1 MRLLPRTS
9 RQRSRW
15 EGPAGPAPVNH
26 QWDGQQESES
36 IMAFLELR
44 DEDDVLVITLTKS
57 KIVDEPVF
65 EQIGKELNDAIAQAV
80 SKKIVL
86 DFQRVEFMSS
96 GMIGRLVAFN
106 NNCKQAGVK
115 LKLCNVSD
123 NLMEVFRITKLNK
136 LLDIQKNLEKAL
148 ASFEKRGWFG

>member
-1 MRLLPRTS
+1 
-9 RQRSRW
+9 
-15 EGPAGPAPVNH
+15 
-26 QWDGQQESES
+26 
-36 IMAFLELR
+36 MAFLELR